1 VPVGLPRLARYSF
14 VLAIAALIS
23 TGFALA
29 SSPAEASPQFSDTTG
44 TSYETAVRLLAEEGV
59 VQGCADGEFCPNR
72 AFTRAQMATV
82 LTNALGLPPAE
93 GFHFNDVAADNVH
106 AAAIGALAESGITVG
121 CAENQFCPNASV
133 TRAELATFLA
143 RAFDPPATPDKW
155 FDDTSGTHAPQIDR
169 LAASGIAAG
178 CTVKFTSF
186 CPNQPVL
193 RWQAALFLGRATDLI
208 DRVEVLPLAERRQ
221 LQAEWEAEQRR
232 LEEERRRQ
240 EEERRR
246 QEEERRQQEEEAAR
260 KAERE
265 AIWDGI
271 AQCESGGNW
280 SINTGNGYYGGLQFA
295 LSSWRAVGGSGY
307 PHQHSRAE
315 QIYRGERLQKL
326 QGWGA
331 WPTCARRLGLL

>member
-29 SSPAEASPQFSDTTG
+29 SSPAQASPQFSDTTG

-232 LEEERRRQ
+232 IEEERRRQ

-265 AIWDGI
+265 AIWDGSPS
-271 AQCESGGNW
+271 ASPAA
-280 SINTGNGYYGGLQFA
+280 TGRSTPA
-295 LSSWRAVGGSGY
+295 TATTAACSSRCRRGAAVGGSGY

-331 WPTCARRLGLL
+331 WPTCARRLGLI